1 MPKHIKIFKTVD
13 FNLLAD
19 SDLAVMQ
26 PHVIVALPSKI
37 KGEASTLTGSW
48 MWTAPLLKVAFRALN
63 NKRCCS
69 TQSFPRVR

>member
-37 KGEASTLTGSW
+37 EGEASTLTGSW
-48 MWTAPLLKVAFRALN
+48 VWTAPLLKVAFSRP
-63 NKRCCS
+63 
-69 TQSFPRVR
+69 Q